1 MSLVSAVRQSLS
13 FKVSLKLTVLLVVL
27 TALAAAI
34 IVDGQTEQMKE
45 FTLERARV
53 AASIGARQYG
63 DMFDNAIDS
72 GLVTVADVFDRNYVE
87 IKGYDFK
94 DKPKYHTRYD
104 ALTDK
109 SVLVFQDKFLDNQD
123 FQYAVGV
130 DENGY
135 LPTHNTKFQKPVT
148 GDPTKDLAGNRTK
161 RIFADPVGLASAK
174 NTQPSLLQ
182 VYERD
187 TGETM
192 WDVSSPILVKGKHW
206 GGFRVAVSMD
216 RIYDRQRSLLLT
228 LVGIFG
234 VFTVVTIGALFLVVR
249 QATRPD
255 RAAHRGG
262 AADRA
267 RRGARH
273 AHQARERRRDR
284 AAHEDDR
291 PPPPQHEGGDGAAR
305 PLAQRG
311 MPMIRTLHRHVAL
324 LALLAVLAP
333 AAARAQAQSTK
344 IGGIT
349 PVESLTSQEREML
362 ALATEFARRSTDTLE
377 RWLAAKEVTPERLFS
392 FLYYPVASTDPPKF
406 TTDYDTLSDRDI
418 LAVEES
424 ILSRSSTLIYTVM
437 VDKNG
442 YLPTHNQRYS
452 QPLTGNL
459 ASDLVNNRTK
469 RIFNDKTGLAAA
481 QNTAPFLIQN
491 YQRDT
496 GETMADISIPLVVL
510 GKHWG
515 AVRIGYRRVET
526 AAAR

>member
-72 GLVTVADVFDRNYVE
+72 GLVTVSDVFDRNYVE

-182 VYERD
+182 KYERD

-206 GGFRVAVSMD
+206 GGFRVAVSMA

-234 VFTVVTIGALFLVVR
+234 MFTVVTITALFLVVR
-249 QATRPD
+249 QATRPIV
-255 RAAHRGG
+255 RLT
-262 AADRA
+262 
-267 RRGARH
+267 
-273 AHQARERRRDR
+273 E
-284 AAHEDDR
+284 
-291 PPPPQHEGGDGAAR
+291 AAR
-305 PLAQRG
+305 QIGLGEGLDTPIKPESDDEIGQLTKTIDRLRLS
-311 MPMIRTLHRHVAL
+311 MK
-324 LALLAVLAP
+324 
-333 AAARAQAQSTK
+333 AAMAR
-344 IGGIT
+344 
-349 PVESLTSQEREML
+349 
-362 ALATEFARRSTDTLE
+362 
-377 RWLAAKEVTPERLFS
+377 
-392 FLYYPVASTDPPKF
+392 
-406 TTDYDTLSDRDI
+406 
-418 LAVEES
+418 
-424 ILSRSSTLIYTVM
+424 
-437 VDKNG
+437 
-442 YLPTHNQRYS
+442 
-452 QPLTGNL
+452 
-459 ASDLVNNRTK
+459 
-469 RIFNDKTGLAAA
+469 
-481 QNTAPFLIQN
+481 
-491 YQRDT
+491 
-496 GETMADISIPLVVL
+496 L
-510 GKHWG
+510 GH
-515 AVRIGYRRVET
+515 
-526 AAAR
+526 